1 MTASESPAIVDPSG
15 QKIWPN
21 PNAIQNVDSSQ
32 VIETGIAQFASS
44 QVQALGFLV
53 PGIKPL
59 EVRAIRAVPAE
70 GVSGGFLDFVMVSSD
85 DAKLILALKRNC
97 QVVFIK

>member
-21 PNAIQNVDSSQ
+21 PNAIQSVDSNQ
-32 VIETGIAQFASS
+32 VIETGIAQFATN
-44 QVQALGFLV
+44 QAQALGFLV
-53 PGIKPL
+53 PGVKPL
-59 EVRAIRAVPAE
+59 QIRAIRAVPAE
-70 GVSGGFLDFVMVSSD
+70 GVSGGFLDYVMVSSS
-85 DAKLILALKRNC
+85 DAKQILNLKRNC